1 MKLRLLR
8 ERHMNGGYIP
18 MTGEVAKCQHGK
30 RGVVEKIV
38 VEDSELLFV
47 GEKVDKNE
55 RWQSKDPKPVS

>member
-1 MKLRLLR
+1 
-8 ERHMNGGYIP
+8 